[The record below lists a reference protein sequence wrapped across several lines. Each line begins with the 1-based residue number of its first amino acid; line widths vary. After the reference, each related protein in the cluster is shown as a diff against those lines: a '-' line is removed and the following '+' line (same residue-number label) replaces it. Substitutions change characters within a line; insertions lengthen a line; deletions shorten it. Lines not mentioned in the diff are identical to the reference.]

1 MRGSYLLPLLLIS
14 ASCAGPIETRIDSA
28 GTNELAPATIMVDES
43 NTSENP
49 TARGLV
55 ITALEKKGLS
65 VTADGKLLL
74 QVTTSERSAAL
85 SLSNGKQVLSPSA
98 GKKRCAKTEYRLGV
112 ALTRIS
118 DGAEIYRANA
128 AEFHCKLALDGVLPS
143 LVDAAM
149 VDLGNPR
156 GSYIVKRPR

>member
-1 MRGSYLLPLLLIS
+1 MQGSYLLPLLLIS
-14 ASCAGPIETRIDSA
+14 ASCVGPIETRVDSA
-28 GTNELAPATIMVDES
+28 GVNELAPATIMVDES
-43 NTSENP
+43 NKVENP
-49 TARGLV
+49 TARGLA
-55 ITALEKKGLS
+55 IGALAKKGFS
-65 VTADGKLLL
+65 AASDGKLLL
-74 QVTTSERSAAL
+74 QVTTSERAAAL
-85 SLSNGKQVLSPSA
+85 SLSNGKEVLSPSA

-118 DGAEIYRANA
+118 DGSEIYRAHA
-128 AEFHCKLALDGVLPS
+128 AEFHCKLALDAVLPS